1 MAGRRAAPG
10 PPRGPSLGWLV
21 ALGVPAILV
30 VAAFLLAAVAPSS
43 GSSEAATVSPTPEA
57 ETAAPSGA
65 PSSTPMPSPTMPSP
79 TMPSPTTPG
88 STTPGSTTSG
98 SMALPSA
105 GPMEDSETIVPTEAA
120 EGQSERN
127 PDTASDDVEVFYSVK
142 TEDPVFFITVDD
154 GFFDEAPAQ
163 KALEVIQDNQIPV
176 TTFLTESVLSESTN
190 DYFTDVTSYGGSI
203 QNHTVK
209 HGSFAVPETDVK
221 WEICTAQEAL
231 EKRFGSRPW
240 MLRPPYGAAANEP
253 HVATAAEHCGV
264 NRIVM
269 WNVLVDENEVQYVAA
284 PLKPG
289 DIVLFHWNDP
299 YLAEGLEQVLK
310 LGREQGLTPA
320 PLEDY
325 L

>member
-1 MAGRRAAPG
+1 
-10 PPRGPSLGWLV
+10 
-21 ALGVPAILV
+21 
-30 VAAFLLAAVAPSS
+30 
-43 GSSEAATVSPTPEA
+43 
-57 ETAAPSGA
+57 
-65 PSSTPMPSPTMPSP
+65 
-79 TMPSPTTPG
+79 
-88 STTPGSTTSG
+88 
-98 SMALPSA
+98 
-105 GPMEDSETIVPTEAA
+105 MEDGETTVPTEAA

-127 PDTASDDVEVFYSVK
+127 PDTASDDVEVFYNVK
-142 TEDPVFFITVDD
+142 TQDPVYFITVDD
-154 GFFDEAPAQ
+154 GFFDDAAAQ
-163 KALEVIQDNQIPV
+163 KALKVIQDNQIPV

-190 DYFTDVTSYGGSI
+190 DYFMDATAFGGSI

-253 HVATAAEHCGV
+253 HVAAAAEHCGV

-269 WNVLVDENEVQYVAA
+269 WNVLVDDNEVQYVAA

-310 LGREQGLTPA
+310 LGREQGLSPA
-320 PLEDY
+320 PIEDY

>member
-1 MAGRRAAPG
+1 MADG
-10 PPRGPSLGWLV
+10 
-21 ALGVPAILV
+21 
-30 VAAFLLAAVAPSS
+30 
-43 GSSEAATVSPTPEA
+43 
-57 ETAAPSGA
+57 ET
-65 PSSTPMPSPTMPSP
+65 T
-79 TMPSPTTPG
+79 
-88 STTPGSTTSG
+88 
-98 SMALPSA
+98 
-105 GPMEDSETIVPTEAA
+105 VPTEAA

-142 TEDPVFFITVDD
+142 TQDPVYFITIDD
-154 GFFDEAPAQ
+154 GFFDDAAGQ
-163 KALEVIQDNQIPV
+163 RALKVIQDNRIPV

-190 DYFTDVTSYGGSI
+190 DYFMDATAYGGSI
-203 QNHTVK
+203 QNHSVK
-209 HGSFAVPETDVK
+209 HGSFAVPATDVK

-253 HVATAAEHCGV
+253 HVAAAAEHCGV

-299 YLAEGLEQVLK
+299 SLAEGLEQVLK